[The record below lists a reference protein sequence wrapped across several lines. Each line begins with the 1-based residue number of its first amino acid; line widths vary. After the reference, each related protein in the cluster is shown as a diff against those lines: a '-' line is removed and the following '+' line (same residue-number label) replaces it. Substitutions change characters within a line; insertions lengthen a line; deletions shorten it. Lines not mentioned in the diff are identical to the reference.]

1 MSIKVESTT
10 ETKAQTVAALSAID
24 KAAAKVEE
32 KSAETEKDL
41 ETQAESEP
49 AEKDQE
55 DETPA
60 TEEQAEEDEKEA
72 EEDGEEIKED
82 KPKKPLKGFKKR
94 IDKLSRRVSD
104 AERERDY
111 WKQEA
116 MKTSKQ
122 QDVAQKVDVKPV
134 ASANGKPK
142 ADEYETHEE
151 YVEALAEWKADQR
164 WAEKEAKQKETQLKT
179 EYQKNVESFQAK
191 VQDFAKKHD
200 DYEDVMESVD
210 DIIAPVHVQ
219 HLLIESENGPALMY
233 ELAKNRDAL
242 AKICS
247 LSPLAAAREIGVFE
261 AKISSKDQP
270 KQIKQLTTKAPAP
283 ISPVGSNTASATRK
297 SIWDADLTQQEYE
310 ELRAKQEARKRA

>member
-24 KAAAKVEE
+24 KAVAKVED
-32 KSAETEKDL
+32 KSAESENDL

-60 TEEQAEEDEKEA
+60 TDEQAEEDEKEA
-72 EEDGEEIKED
+72 EDGEEIKED

-104 AERERDY
+104 TERERDY

-116 MKTSKQ
+116 MKAAKQ
-122 QDVAQKVDVKPV
+122 PEAAQKVDVKPPV
-134 ASANGKPK
+134 SAEGKPK

-164 WAEKEAKQKETQLKT
+164 WAEKEAKQKETQIKT
-179 EYQKNVESFQAK
+179 EFQKSVESFQAK

-219 HLLIESENGPALMY
+219 QLLIESENGPALMY

-283 ISPVGSNTASATRK
+283 ISPVGSNTSSAARK

-310 ELRAKQEARKRA
+310 ELRAKQDSRKRA